1 MNQLFGTDTLFDP
14 EDFAKLFARLGL
26 NLVFLTIIVW
36 VVYYRLYR
44 NRELV
49 FTYYTFNIITFSL
62 CVLLRKTSMDMG
74 FALGLFGIFSI
85 LRYRTE
91 QIGLRDLTYL
101 FIVLGMAILNAV
113 ANKKVSL
120 AELWAAN
127 LVITVA
133 VAGIEL
139 LPRRGRLEAVPLL
152 YDRMELLADGK
163 TAELLAD
170 LSRRLGVPVE
180 HVQVR
185 RIDLIR
191 DAAEL
196 LVFCRKS

>member
-26 NLVFLTIIVW
+26 NLVFLTIVVW

-49 FTYYTFNIITFSL
+49 FTYYTFNIITFAL

-127 LVITVA
+127 LVITLA

-139 LPRRGRLEAVPLL
+139 LPLRRRLEAVPLL
-152 YDRMELLADGK
+152 YDRIELLADGK
-163 TAELLAD
+163 AVELHAD
-170 LSRRLGVPVE
+170 LSRRLGVAVE

-185 RIDLIR
+185 RIDLLR

-196 LVFCRKS
+196 LVFCRKG